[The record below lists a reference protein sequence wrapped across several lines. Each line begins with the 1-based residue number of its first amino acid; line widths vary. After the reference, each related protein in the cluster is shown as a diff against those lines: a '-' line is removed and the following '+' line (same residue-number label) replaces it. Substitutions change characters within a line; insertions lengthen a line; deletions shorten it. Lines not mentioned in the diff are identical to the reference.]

1 MHGSTNIRPNSI
13 TLSTQYVIIWSIWFS
28 QFSWQPVLTGHW
40 EEPFVINFC
49 MFFHLYLG
57 QITGSKT
64 CTDVTWTQCYET
76 QQRMVLQ
83 KYWLK
88 IQCFGRPPSLE
99 SKCVQNWYKKKTCRQ
114 YCRNWYD
121 KMWSACT
128 HFYAF
133 SPWSWQRDKNVRF
146 LKSTFWTLYTVG
158 VLLYCMYT
166 HGHCVL

>member
-1 MHGSTNIRPNSI
+1 MINMILPVFMTACTYCTYCTYWTPRRTICYKFF
-13 TLSTQYVIIWSIWFS
+13 YV
-28 QFSWQPVLTGHW
+28 
-40 EEPFVINFC
+40 
-49 MFFHLYLG
+49 FFIYSLG

-88 IQCFGRPPSLE
+88 MQCFGRPPSLE
-99 SKCVQNWYKKKTCRQ
+99 SKCVQNWYKEKTCRQ

-133 SPWSWQRDKNVRF
+133 SPWLWQRDKNVGF

-158 VLLYCMYT
+158 ELLYCMYT
-166 HGHCVL
+166 YGHCVL